1 MIALMAAPFISAQ
14 TVNVSG
20 TVSDPTGE
28 VLIGVSVSV
37 KGNPTHGIATDFDG
51 RYTLSDVP
59 SDGTLVFS
67 YVGFKAVEVPVQGKT
82 KIDVIM
88 TEDSE
93 LLDEVVVVGYGS
105 LSRKE
110 LSSSIV
116 QVNRDDFQKGA
127 MNNPMEML
135 T

>member
-1 MIALMAAPFISAQ
+1 MNKRPWNLRALTLITLWMIALMAAPFISAQ

-37 KGNPTHGIATDFDG
+37 KGNPPHGIATDFDG

-105 LSRKE
+105 LSRK
-110 LSSSIV
+110 
-116 QVNRDDFQKGA
+116 
-127 MNNPMEML
+127 
-135 T
+135 